1 MLITK
6 EALSTLSLKT
16 LSAPYIKDFSVDEK
30 DFLAEPGKEHYILLA
45 YLSSLHPGSTIIDIG
60 THYGASAL
68 ALSTSS
74 QTTIHSFDI
83 NRKVFLRDMSNVS
96 FELAD
101 LWDETV
107 FAHWEETIMNSAVI
121 LLDVDPHNGTME
133 YEFYM
138 RLKEK
143 GYKGLIVCDDIWYF
157 KEMRDNFWLK
167 IPTEE
172 KVDITSLGH
181 WSGTGVIS
189 FVPRPDIVWETYA
202 GLRSIGQSNTSPY
215 TFVTA
220 YFDLTRMPDASPSIK
235 ARSKTYYLN
244 SAKATFGLDTN
255 LVVFCETDSLEE
267 LKALRPPHLLPKTRF
282 CTVDFETLPLSK
294 YRNTIKKNRVSHPY
308 RGDDRNTPSY
318 YLFCMARYS
327 MLKSA
332 MDMNPFKSTHFAWI
346 NVCIERMGYK
356 NLVHMDS
363 IFAAPRDKVSTCYID
378 YISANSLVPTQKYY
392 EFGRCS
398 LCSGFFT
405 GSKPYLYDF
414 CNRIEEKFLY
424 YLGLGYGHADEQ
436 LFSPVYFDA
445 PELFDNYYGD
455 YTSMITNYATAW
467 ETKMPLYYVIPK
479 SAAAKDWATCLH
491 ACKFVWASLKKGVKI
506 TDEERV
512 ALLNAYAKAQFHVDK
527 TDVVSDGALEAFY
540 ELFRPSK

>member
-6 EALSTLSLKT
+6 EALSTISLKT
-16 LSAPYIKDFSVDEK
+16 LTQLSIKDYKVDNNE
-30 DFLAEPGKEHYILLA
+30 FFGEPGKQHYTLLA
-45 YLSSLHPGSTIIDIG
+45 YLSSLHPNSTIIDIG
-60 THYGASAL
+60 THCGSSAL
-68 ALSTSS
+68 ALSTSPN
-74 QTTIHSFDI
+74 TKIISFDI
-83 NRKVFLRDMSNVS
+83 NRKVFLRDTSNVS
-96 FELAD
+96 YELAD

-133 YEFYM
+133 YDLYM

-157 KEMRDNFWLK
+157 KEMRDKFWLK
-167 IPTEE
+167 IPSEE

-202 GLRSIGQSNTSPY
+202 GLRSIGQTLVNPY
-215 TFVTA
+215 TVVTA
-220 YFDLTRMPDASPSIK
+220 YFDLTRMPDASASIK
-235 ARSKTYYLN
+235 ARSKSYYLTH
-244 SAKATFGLDTN
+244 AKATFGLDAN
-255 LVVFCETDSLEE
+255 LVVFCESDSLEE
-267 LKALRPPHLLPKTRF
+267 LKALRPSHLLAKTRF
-282 CTVDFETLPLSK
+282 CTVDFEALPMTK
-294 YRNTIKKNRVSHPY
+294 YRDTIKKNRISHPY
-308 RGDDRNTPSY
+308 KGDDRNTPSY
-318 YLFCMARYS
+318 YLFCMARYAI
-327 MLKSA
+327 LKSA
-332 MDMNPFKSTHFAWI
+332 MDMNPFNSTHFAWLNI
-346 NVCIERMGYK
+346 CIERMGYT
-356 NLVHMDS
+356 NLVHLDTVFS
-363 IFAAPRDKVSTCYID
+363 TLRDKVSTCYID
-378 YISANSLVPTQKYY
+378 YISQDKLVPAQKYY
-392 EFGRCS
+392 QVGRCS

-405 GSKPYLYDF
+405 GSKSYLYDF

-436 LFSPVYFDA
+436 LFSSVYFDA

-455 YTSMITNYATAW
+455 YTSMITNYATSW
-467 ETKMPLYYVIPK
+467 ETKMPLQYVIPK
-479 SAAAKDWATCLH
+479 SAAAKDWATCLL

-512 ALLNAYAKAQFHVDK
+512 NLLNSYAKAQFHVDK
-527 TDVVSDGALEAFY
+527 TDVGSDGALEAFY

>member
-74 QTTIHSFDI
+74 ETTIHSFDI

-282 CTVDFETLPLSK
+282 CTVDFEALPLSK

-512 ALLNAYAKAQFHVDK
+512 ALLNAYAKAHFHVDK